1 MRLIQVLLFLLA
13 AFASLGIRAEVAPG
27 DTLQVAYKLHGQTRR
42 FKFVYEPAEDGG
54 LTLYW
59 SIVRNLKLWTGSYA
73 MSGHA
78 VKEGSAQSW
87 LMPEDGNH
95 VTLPPEE
102 TYGIISRAAL
112 KDLKETGEFRYN
124 GVLWR
129 HTGTTGTPSGQ
140 AIEVEDPEEGAGMT
154 ILDNPRLPLI
164 LKMEDNPLEINW
176 QFSLNP

>member
-1 MRLIQVLLFLLA
+1 MGFDVY
-13 AFASLGIRAEVAPG
+13 AEAMPG

-42 FKFVYEPAEDGG
+42 FKFVYQPAADGG
-54 LTLYW
+54 MTLHW
-59 SIVRNLKLWTGSYA
+59 SIVRNLKLWTGTYA
-73 MSGHA
+73 MSPGA
-78 VKEGSAQSW
+78 VKEGTAQSW

-95 VTLPPEE
+95 VTLPAGE

-112 KDLKETGEFRYN
+112 QDLKEKGEFTYN

-164 LKMEDNPLEINW
+164 LKMEDNALEINW